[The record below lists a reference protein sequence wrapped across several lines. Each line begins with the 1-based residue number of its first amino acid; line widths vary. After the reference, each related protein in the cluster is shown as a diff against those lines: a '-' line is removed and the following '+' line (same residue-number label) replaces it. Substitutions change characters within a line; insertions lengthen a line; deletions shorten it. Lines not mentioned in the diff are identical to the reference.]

1 MIGQSR
7 STQRRLLEP
16 SAEERRLRAELR
28 SLARAHPRFGYRRI
42 HALLRQEGWKVN
54 GKRVARL
61 WRLEG
66 LQVPQNQRKRRR
78 LGCSANGCVRL
89 RPERRDHVWAYDF
102 VHERTVDGQ
111 RVKILTVVDEF
122 TREALA
128 ILVARRITAQDV
140 VGVLESLM
148 AERGVP
154 GFIRS
159 DNGPEFIARAVRER
173 LEELGVGTLF
183 IEPGSPWENAY
194 IESFNGRLRDELL
207 DGELLM
213 SLAEAQ
219 WLIETWRREYNERR
233 PHSSLGYKTPAAFA
247 GSCATSNS
255 ASLRS
260 RPRRTTRSLHPAP
273 LT

>member
-1 MIGQSR
+1 VIGQAR
-7 STQRRLLEP
+7 STQRRVLEP
-16 SAEERRLRAELR
+16 STEEKRLSAELR
-28 SLARAHPRFGYRRI
+28 RMARANPRFGYRRI

-54 GKRVARL
+54 GKRIARL

-78 LGCSANGCVRL
+78 LGSSANGCVRR
-89 RPERRDHVWAYDF
+89 RPERKDHVWAYDF
-102 VHERTVDGQ
+102 VHERTVDG
-111 RVKILTVVDEF
+111 RRLKILAVVDEF

-128 ILVARRITAQDV
+128 IHVARRITAKDV

-159 DNGPEFIARAVRER
+159 DNGPEFIARAVREH
-173 LEELGVGTLF
+173 LEDLGVGTLF

-207 DGELLM
+207 DGELLT
-213 SLAEAQ
+213 SLAEAR
-219 WLIETWRREYNERR
+219 WLIEAWRCEYNQRR
-233 PHSSLGYKTPAAFA
+233 PHSSLGYLTPAAFA

-260 RPRRTTRSLHPAP
+260 RPRRTTRSPDSAL